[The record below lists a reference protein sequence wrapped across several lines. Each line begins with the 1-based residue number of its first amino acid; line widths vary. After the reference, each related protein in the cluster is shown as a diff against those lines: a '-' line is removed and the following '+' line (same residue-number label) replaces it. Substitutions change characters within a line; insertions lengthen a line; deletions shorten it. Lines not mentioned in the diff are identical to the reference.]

1 MTHAD
6 EKAETSQQDKFK
18 PTDVFDYVSGDE
30 LPTKVLSKSAKKSES
45 YEKKKARRME
55 ELSGRAVQRV
65 LEDEMLHV
73 VDTNDV
79 PGKKSRKGARPVKWT
94 VRMRALS
101 PSALATSLH
110 GGTVPSDATGK
121 SY

>member
-1 MTHAD
+1 MADAD

-30 LPTKVLSKSAKKSES
+30 LPTKVMSKSAKKSETS
-45 YEKKKARRME
+45 EKQKSKRMD

-73 VDTNDV
+73 ADTKDV
-79 PGKKSRKGARPVKWT
+79 PGRKSRKDANPIKWT
-94 VRMRALS
+94 VRMRELS
-101 PSALATSLH
+101 PGTLTTSLH
-110 GGTVPSDATGK
+110 GGTVPSDATSK

>member
-1 MTHAD
+1 MAHAD
-6 EKAETSQQDKFK
+6 EKAESSQQDKFK
-18 PTDVFDYVSGDE
+18 STDVFDYVSGDE
-30 LPTKVLSKSAKKSES
+30 LPTNVLSKFAKKGETN
-45 YEKKKARRME
+45 EKKKSKRME

-79 PGKKSRKGARPVKWT
+79 QGKKSRKSAKPVNWT
-94 VRMRALS
+94 VRMRGLS
-101 PSALATSLH
+101 PSTLATSPH
-110 GGTVPSDATGK
+110 GGTVPADATGK